1 LLLTPKK
8 KIVPLLPLQLLNE
21 NKTAKFSLAT
31 TATKLLLA
39 KLSSY
44 LYDNSK
50 ALLLTKKK
58 MQCKRTFDDLDYLNR
73 INPNYKDA
81 DKFMA
86 ERT

>member
-1 LLLTPKK
+1 
-8 KIVPLLPLQLLNE
+8 LPLQLLNE
-21 NKTAKFSLAT
+21 NKTAKFSFSNYSNVYYS
-31 TATKLLLA
+31 KA

-50 ALLLTKKK
+50 ALLLTKNKSNA
-58 MQCKRTFDDLDYLNR
+58 RRAFDDLDYLNR

-86 ERT
+86 EAREKVLIM

>member
-1 LLLTPKK
+1 
-8 KIVPLLPLQLLNE
+8 LPLQLLNE

-31 TATKLLLA
+31 TTKLLLKT

-50 ALLLTKKK
+50 ALLLTKNKSNA
-58 MQCKRTFDDLDYLNR
+58 RAFDDLDYLNR

-86 ERT
+86 EAREKVLIM